1 MAFEQDRTR
10 GGEHR
15 LVLEDRERLVVS
27 GVEEVERFDEESV
40 TLRTAQ
46 GQLVVRGDGLHIE
59 QLSLDGGELRLE
71 GQVDSLTYEDD
82 GPGRTGLLAR
92 LFG

>member
-1 MAFEQDRTR
+1 MAFEQERAR

-40 TLRTAQ
+40 ALRTAQ

-71 GQVDSLTYEDD
+71 GQVDSLTYEDE
-82 GPGRTGLLAR
+82 GPARSGLLTR

>member
-1 MAFEQDRTR
+1 MAFEQERAR
-10 GGEHR
+10 SGEHR

-71 GQVDSLTYEDD
+71 GQVDSLTYEDE
-82 GPGRTGLLAR
+82 GPVRSGLLAW